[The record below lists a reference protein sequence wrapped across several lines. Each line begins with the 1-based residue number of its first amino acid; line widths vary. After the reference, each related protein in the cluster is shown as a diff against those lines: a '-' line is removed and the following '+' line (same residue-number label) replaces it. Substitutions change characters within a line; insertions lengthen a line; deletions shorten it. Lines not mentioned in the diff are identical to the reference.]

1 MKAMILAAG
10 LGTRL
15 KPWTDHHPKALAIVN
30 GKSLLQRNVQ
40 YLMQCGINDIVVNVH
55 HFADQI
61 RDAIIANDAWG
72 ANISIS
78 DETEEVLETGGGL
91 LKAYSYLKGSDQFI
105 LLNVDILT
113 DMNLKD
119 IVRQHQLNDAVAT
132 IAVTRRESSRAFL
145 FDEDMRLRGWHNT
158 TTGEQKLRDAR
169 PAAAQTKLEPFAFS
183 GIHLISERIFD
194 DAPLSGKF
202 SMVDWYLEICGKHT
216 ILGYNHHG
224 SHVLDVGK
232 PESIAK
238 AEAIF
243 A

>member
-15 KPWTDHHPKALAIVN
+15 KPWTDHHPKALAMVN

-40 YLMQCGINDIVVNVH
+40 YLMQCGINDIVINVH

-61 RDAIIANDAWG
+61 RDAVIANDAWG

-78 DETEEVLETGGGL
+78 DETDEVLETGGGL
-91 LKAYSYLKGSDQFI
+91 LKAHSLLKGSEQF
-105 LLNVDILT
+105 LMVNVDILT

-119 IVRQHQLNDAVAT
+119 IVRQHQLNNAIAT
-132 IAVTRRESSRAFL
+132 IAVTHRESSRGFL
-145 FDEDMRLRGWHNT
+145 FDEDMRLCGWENT
-158 TTGEQKLRDAR
+158 STGEKKVQVQKEN
-169 PAAAQTKLEPFAFS
+169 LELFAFS

-194 DAPLSGKF
+194 DAPLTGKF
-202 SMVDWYLEICGKHT
+202 SMVDWYLEICHKHT
-216 ILGYNHHG
+216 ICGYNHHG

-232 PESIAK
+232 PESIAQ

>member
-15 KPWTDHHPKALAIVN
+15 KPWTDHHPKALAMVN

-40 YLMQCGINDIVVNVH
+40 YLMQCGINDIVINVH

-61 RDAIIANDAWG
+61 RDAVIANDAWG

-78 DETEEVLETGGGL
+78 DETDEVLETGGGL
-91 LKAYSYLKGSDQFI
+91 LKAHSLLKGSEQF
-105 LLNVDILT
+105 LMVNVDILT

-119 IVRQHQLNDAVAT
+119 IVRQHQLNNAIAT
-132 IAVTRRESSRAFL
+132 IAVTHRESSRGFL
-145 FDEDMRLRGWHNT
+145 FDDDMRLCGWENT
-158 TTGEQKLRDAR
+158 STGEKKVRVQKDN
-169 PAAAQTKLEPFAFS
+169 LELFAFS

-194 DAPLSGKF
+194 DAPLTGKF
-202 SMVDWYLEICGKHT
+202 SMVDWYLEICHKHT
-216 ILGYNHHG
+216 ICGYNHHG

-232 PESIAK
+232 PERIAQ

>member
-15 KPWTDHHPKALAIVN
+15 KPWTDHHPKALAMVN

-40 YLMQCGINDIVVNVH
+40 YLMQCGINDIVINVH

-61 RDAIIANDAWG
+61 RDAVIANDAWG

-78 DETEEVLETGGGL
+78 DETDEVLETGGGL
-91 LKAYSYLKGSDQFI
+91 LKAHSLLKGSEQF
-105 LLNVDILT
+105 LMVNVDILT

-119 IVRQHQLNDAVAT
+119 IVRQHQLNNAIAT
-132 IAVTRRESSRAFL
+132 IAVTHRESSRGFL
-145 FDEDMRLRGWHNT
+145 FDDDMRLCGWENT
-158 TTGEQKLRDAR
+158 STGEKKVRVQKDN
-169 PAAAQTKLEPFAFS
+169 LELFAFS

-194 DAPLSGKF
+194 DAPLTGKF
-202 SMVDWYLEICGKHT
+202 SMVDWYLEICHKHT
-216 ILGYNHHG
+216 ICGYNHHG
-224 SHVLDVGK
+224 SHVLDVGQ
-232 PESIAK
+232 PERIAQ